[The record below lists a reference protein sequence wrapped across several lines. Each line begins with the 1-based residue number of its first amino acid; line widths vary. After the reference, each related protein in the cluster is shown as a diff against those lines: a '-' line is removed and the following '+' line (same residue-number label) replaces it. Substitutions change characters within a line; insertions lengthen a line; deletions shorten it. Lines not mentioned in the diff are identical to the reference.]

1 MTKQTDVRVFYLRDE
16 CNHPVACIA
25 SRREPQATRIAI
37 SQCSEKDHFL
47 RIKARLI
54 AVGRLESE
62 KKTFHVPHADG
73 KSIKIEILSALL
85 AIPAPIELQPR
96 TLQAIR
102 SLWTNK
108 VNTVTLQTL
117 GFTELV
123 KKEESNATNSD

>member
-16 CNHPVACIA
+16 SNHPVACVA
-25 SRREPQATRIAI
+25 SRREPQATRIAM
-37 SQCSEKDHFL
+37 SQCSAKDHFL

-62 KKTFHVPHADG
+62 KKTFHVPHTDG

-85 AIPAPIELQPR
+85 AIPAPVELQPR

-102 SLWTNK
+102 SLWTQK
-108 VNTVTLQTL
+108 TFIAVNTTGLL
-117 GFTELV
+117 EEL
-123 KKEESNATNSD
+123 KQEEK